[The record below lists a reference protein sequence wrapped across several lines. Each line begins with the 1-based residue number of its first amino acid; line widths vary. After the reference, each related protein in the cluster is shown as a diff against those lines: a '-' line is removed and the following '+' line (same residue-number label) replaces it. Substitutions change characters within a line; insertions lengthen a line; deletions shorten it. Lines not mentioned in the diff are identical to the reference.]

1 MIIRRADEETEAGVL
16 PSRELLDAMTKYNEE
31 LVKAGVMLDGAGL
44 QPTSRGAK
52 VRFSRGRT
60 SVVDGPFAEAKE
72 LIAGYTII
80 EANSLEEVVERVK
93 RWPREDGHGNAT
105 IEIRRVAQMEDFE
118 TATPELLEKERERR
132 EQTGKA

>member
-16 PSRELLDAMTKYNEE
+16 PSAELFDAMTKYNEE
-31 LVKAGVMLDGAGL
+31 LVNAGVMLDGAGL
-44 QPTSRGAK
+44 HPTSRGAK

-60 SVVDGPFAEAKE
+60 SVVDGPFTEAKE

-80 EANSLEEVVERVK
+80 EADSLEEVVERVK
-93 RWPREDGHGNAT
+93 RWPTEDGHGNVT
-105 IEIRRVAQMEDFE
+105 IEIRRVAQMEDFQ
-118 TATPELLEKERERR
+118 TATPELLEQDRRRR